1 MEAAIG
7 RIVTPVLDRLA
18 AELGTGSSAV
28 LYGSAARGE
37 YRAGVSDINLLVLAD
52 SLEPAALRRLSGAL
66 EEIRRERQSP
76 PLLMQRDEWL
86 RATDAFPIE
95 IADMRLAR
103 EVLRGPDPVEGLRV
117 HPGDLRRALEREL
130 RGKLLRLRQVYAL
143 HSADPEAL
151 GDAAGRTVGSI
162 AALFRVTLVLYR
174 PDPPP
179 ATPACLAELGQ
190 TTGIPTRSVIELW
203 KRRAPK
209 GVPCDPP
216 LFEAYLAAVS
226 SAVHVIDQF
235 TRGGT

>member
-7 RIVTPVLDRLA
+7 RIVTPLLERLT
-18 AELGTGSSAV
+18 AELGTSCSAV
-28 LYGSAARGE
+28 LFGSAARGE

-66 EEIRRERQSP
+66 EEVRRERQSP

-86 RATDAFPIE
+86 RATDTFPIE

-103 EVLRGPDPVEGLRV
+103 EVLQGSDPVEGLRV

-130 RGKLLRLRQVYAL
+130 RGKLLRLRQVYAI
-143 HSADPEAL
+143 HSAEPEAL
-151 GDAAGRTVGSI
+151 GEAAGRTVGSI
-162 AALFRVTLVLYR
+162 AALLRVALVLYR

-209 GVPCDPP
+209 AVVCDPP

-226 SAVHVIDQF
+226 TAVHVIDQF